1 MSYYGRPVIKEPVW
15 KPEVPW
21 YFFTGGVGGASA
33 AFALVAE
40 AGGRVSLARRARLV
54 SLGALGASPALLI
67 SDLGRPER
75 FLNMLRVFKP
85 TSPMNMGSWLLV
97 ATGTAA
103 GLAST
108 HDVLGRFPR
117 TGRASASAAGLL
129 GLPLST
135 YTAALLAN
143 TSVPLWHEARRELPF
158 VFAGSAAASAGAAAA
173 IVAPSKQAGPGRR
186 LAVIGTL
193 LAPLPCG
200 RWTAGSASS
209 AVPIA
214 KAKLGAC
221 AGARLLHRQPAR
233 RCSHCRGAVQPGSP
247 AAPRCLPAPCSNDT
261 RYSRLDF
268 NRRATR
274 PTRSSHSDLGTWG
287 DALAALM
294 TLGARAK
301 RAICSGLHEPRN
313 RRDHS
318 AQRRAPE

>member
-143 TSVPLWHEARRELPF
+143 TSVPVWHEARRELPF

-193 LAPLPCG
+193 L
-200 RWTAGSASS
+200 
-209 AVPIA
+209 
-214 KAKLGAC
+214 
-221 AGARLLHRQPAR
+221 
-233 RCSHCRGAVQPGSP
+233 GAV
-247 AAPRCLPAPCSNDT
+247 ALRAMDR
-261 RYSRLDF
+261 RLGELGRPYREGKAGGLR
-268 NRRATR
+268 RRATIASAAGAAVLALSR
-274 PTRSSHSDLGTWG
+274 RRSAGVAGGAAVLAGAVLERHAVFAAGFQSASDPAYT
-287 DALAALM
+287 
-294 TLGARAK
+294 
-301 RAICSGLHEPRN
+301 IEPQRS
-313 RRDHS
+313 RDMG
-318 AQRRAPE
+318 RRASGSHDFRGASEASDMFQAT